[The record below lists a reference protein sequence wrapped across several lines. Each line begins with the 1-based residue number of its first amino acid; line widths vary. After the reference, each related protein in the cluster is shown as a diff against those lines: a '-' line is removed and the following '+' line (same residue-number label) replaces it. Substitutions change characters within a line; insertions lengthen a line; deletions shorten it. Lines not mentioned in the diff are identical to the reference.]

1 MHPVYL
7 LAFVTLLIVLG
18 FGVWQWRSVRSSQR
32 KRHETK
38 AEGHPFGPT
47 S

>member
-7 LAFVTLLIVLG
+7 LAFATLLIVLA
-18 FGVWQWRSVRSSQR
+18 FGAWQLKSVRSSQR
-32 KRHETK
+32 NRRETK
-38 AEGHPFGPT
+38 EQGHPFGPG